1 MRSPPARASQQAAS
15 AAFAL
20 LAEPFRAT
28 AHRRAEALGYGMRS
42 PPARASQQAASV
54 AFALLAEPFRA
65 TAHRRAEALG
75 YGMRSPPARASQQA
89 ASVAFALLAEP
100 FRATAHRRAKAL
112 GYGMRSPPA
121 RAMADYFFKDCN
133 CGQRTDARRVRRQGS
148 VRSPSTLAATER
160 GWYAIVG
167 RSRARCPRSHDGRS
181 AACGRDAC
189 APRGAGRCC
198 CGRDAC
204 APRQWRDALR
214 AGATPAPPGSGGMRC
229 MQTRR
234 PRSQGS
240 SSCGAVAALRA
251 GATLALPGVQG
262 GATRSRASASPDACS
277 DRPVP
282 HRGAR

>member
-15 AAFAL
+15 A
-20 LAEPFRAT
+20 
-28 AHRRAEALGYGMRS
+28 
-42 PPARASQQAASV
+42 

-148 VRSPSTLAATER
+148 VRAPSALAATER
-160 GWYAIVG
+160 GWHAIAG
-167 RSRARCPRSHDGRS
+167 RSRARCPRSRDRS
-181 AACGRDAC
+181 QRCMRARRLRTQGCRAVLLRARRLRPQAVEGCAACGRDARAPRAARGRDARVPRAARGRDAR
-189 APRGAGRCC
+189 APRGAGMRYTQSS
-198 CGRDAC
+198 AC
-204 APRQWRDALR
+204 IA
-214 AGATPAPPGSGGMRC
+214 
-229 MQTRR
+229 
-234 PRSQGS
+234 
-240 SSCGAVAALRA
+240 
-251 GATLALPGVQG
+251 
-262 GATRSRASASPDACS
+262 
-277 DRPVP
+277 
-282 HRGAR
+282 

>member
-1 MRSPPARASQQAAS
+1 
-15 AAFAL
+15 
-20 LAEPFRAT
+20 
-28 AHRRAEALGYGMRS
+28 
-42 PPARASQQAASV
+42 
-54 AFALLAEPFRA
+54 
-65 TAHRRAEALG
+65 
-75 YGMRSPPARASQQA
+75 
-89 ASVAFALLAEP
+89 VAFALLAEP

-160 GWYAIVG
+160 GWYAIAG

-181 AACGRDAC
+181 AACR
-189 APRGAGRCC
+189 
-198 CGRDAC
+198 RDAC

-214 AGATPAPPGSGGMRC
+214 AGATPAHPGSGGMRC

-251 GATLALPGVQG
+251 GATPAHPGVQG
-262 GATRSRASASPDACS
+262 CATRSRAPALPDARS
-277 DRPVP
+277 DRPVL

>member
-15 AAFAL
+15 A
-20 LAEPFRAT
+20 
-28 AHRRAEALGYGMRS
+28 
-42 PPARASQQAASV
+42 

-160 GWYAIVG
+160 GWYAIAG

-181 AACGRDAC
+181 AACR
-189 APRGAGRCC
+189 
-198 CGRDAC
+198 RDAC

-214 AGATPAPPGSGGMRC
+214 AGATPAHPGSGGMRC

-251 GATLALPGVQG
+251 GATPAHPGVQG
-262 GATRSRASASPDACS
+262 CATRSRAPALPDACS
-277 DRPVP
+277 DKPVP
-282 HRGAR
+282 HQGGR